1 MSNLGAAAC
10 DKPARVALTAL
21 RARIAD
27 YRGRGVYAGYP
38 DQFRCIFIHVP
49 KTAGSSIARALF
61 EVESRHVPYFE
72 YERANPKKFRSY
84 FKFGFVRNPWD
95 RLVSAFFFLRRGGM
109 NELDRAWAEQNLAAY
124 STFDAFV
131 REWLNEENI
140 MSFPHFVPQSFYLAD
155 TQGNLMV
162 DFLGRYE
169 SLAAD
174 FAEVARRLG
183 RVCTLPL
190 YNKSEHAAFATYY
203 SADTREIVARVYAR
217 DIAFFNYHF
226 DG

>member
-1 MSNLGAAAC
+1 MSSFGAAAS
-10 DKPARVALTAL
+10 DKPVRNALATL

-27 YRGRGVYAGYP
+27 YRGRGIYAGYP
-38 DQFRCIFIHVP
+38 DRFRCIFIHVP

-72 YERANPKKFRSY
+72 YERANPKKFRTY

-95 RLVSAFFFLRRGGM
+95 RLVSTFFFLRRGGL
-109 NELDRAWAEQNLAAY
+109 NELDRAWADKNLAAY

-131 REWLNEENI
+131 REWLNEDSI
-140 MSFPHFVPQSFYLAD
+140 VSFPHFLPQSFFVAD
-155 TQGNLMV
+155 ARGNVMV

-183 RVCTLPL
+183 RACTLPL
-190 YNKSEHAAFATYY
+190 YNKSEHADFADYY
-203 SADTREIVARVYAR
+203 NADTRKIVARVYAR
-217 DIAFFNYHF
+217 DIELFNYRF